1 VYYALDY
8 RYLVD
13 EWGSVSDAR
22 GVLWRGRGLVQTARK
37 PGLFAV
43 FLWASNH
50 ALSSAVHQRLV
61 QSARRPQQTGHR
73 LSPCALGSGAFLFY
87 DLMNAITPT
96 EKKSPVVVVD
106 DHPVLCDG
114 LKHLISNQPDLACVG
129 VAGDLSDARRL
140 VEKCNPDLMILDLRL
155 KGGDALDFIK
165 TLRVECPQTKVLVLS
180 QYDELIFA
188 ERSLRAGASGY
199 IMKENT
205 TDEVLRAVRKVLAGE
220 LYFSERVAA
229 AVVQRTLREKPNASR
244 AGVERLSDR
253 EMQVFQLLA
262 AAYSPREIADEFHL
276 SRKTIETH
284 REKIK
289 HKLSLFNAA
298 ELKRFAREWGAENLT
313 PFEPCVVSSSQNGR
327 SRK

>member
-1 VYYALDY
+1 
-8 RYLVD
+8 
-13 EWGSVSDAR
+13 
-22 GVLWRGRGLVQTARK
+22 
-37 PGLFAV
+37 
-43 FLWASNH
+43 
-50 ALSSAVHQRLV
+50 
-61 QSARRPQQTGHR
+61 
-73 LSPCALGSGAFLFY
+73 
-87 DLMNAITPT
+87 MNAVTPT
-96 EKKSPVVVVD
+96 EKKSLVVVVD
-106 DHPVLCDG
+106 DHPVVCDG

-129 VAGDLSDARRL
+129 VADDLSEARQL
-140 VEKCNPDLMILDLRL
+140 VEECKPDLMILDLRL
-155 KGGDALDFIK
+155 KGDALDFIK
-165 TLRVECPQTKVLVLS
+165 TLRVECPQIKVLVLS

-229 AVVQRTLREKPNASR
+229 AVVQRTLREKPDGSR

-262 AAYSPREIADEFHL
+262 AAYSPREIAEQFHL

-289 HKLSLFNAA
+289 HKLSLFTAA
-298 ELKRFAREWGAENLT
+298 ELKRFARQWAAENLM
-313 PFEPCVVSSSQNGR
+313 PFEPCVVSASQNGR